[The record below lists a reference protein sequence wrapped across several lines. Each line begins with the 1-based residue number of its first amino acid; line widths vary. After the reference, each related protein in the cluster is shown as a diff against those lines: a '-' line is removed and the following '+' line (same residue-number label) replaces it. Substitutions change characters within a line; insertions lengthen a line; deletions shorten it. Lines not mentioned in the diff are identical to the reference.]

1 MNGLIPS
8 IRAEVAF
15 CRPKGLA
22 EMMQVAQLVEN
33 RELIRNEANLNSLMS
48 GKYSPHPT
56 VSNKATTSMTVAE
69 SKGNTTFPIQT
80 ITLRSSNANEVHRET
95 NTRRLPN
102 ADFQPR
108 REKELCFRC
117 NEKYSADHKCKM
129 KELHELRM
137 FVVVNENEEYEIIEE
152 KEGEEKE
159 LAMMVVK
166 ENNKGYAKLSINSVI
181 GLDDPGTMKVRGKL
195 HDEDIIILIDCGATH
210 NFLLEKLVEKLQIPT
225 KETTHYGVILGSDTA
240 IQGKG
245 VCEGVEIQL
254 ENWKLKEEFLPLE
267 LGELMSYLDEGY
279 LVECRVMEVTNDQKK
294 EWQCTDALI
303 VETNPVFI
311 FCTQPM
317 FIAMVLTK
325 LNSPLRLKLACLLD
339 TLCTN
344 KAIYSFSHPHVNTLS
359 PWMSTF
365 LRIVSS
371 YLGLLQGE
379 SVSEESNYVVLLE
392 STYLTL
398 VTLPDQ
404 NFHTIDLHTN
414 RVLWKIYYKWNF
426 KKEVGSFAIQLAPVQ
441 DSEPLQDQGN
451 ISKYDPSL
459 DLSIALRKGT
469 RSCTNHS
476 ISNYGSYENLSPQ
489 FRAFTASLDSA
500 TIPKNIHLALEL
512 KQSSRAWF
520 DRFTTFVKSQGY
532 NQGHFNHTLFTKV
545 SKTEKIT
552 VLIVYVDEIVLSGND
567 TIDIIQLK
575 KKMGD

>member
-1 MNGLIPS
+1 
-8 IRAEVAF
+8 
-15 CRPKGLA
+15 
-22 EMMQVAQLVEN
+22 
-33 RELIRNEANLNSLMS
+33 
-48 GKYSPHPT
+48 
-56 VSNKATTSMTVAE
+56 MTVAE

-102 ADFQPR
+102 AEFQAR
-108 REKELCFRC
+108 REKGLCFRC

-129 KELHELRM
+129 KELCELRM

-166 ENNKGYAKLSINSVI
+166 ENNKGYAELSINSVI

-210 NFLLEKLVEKLQIPT
+210 NFLLKKLVEKFEIPT
-225 KETTHYGVILGSDTA
+225 KETTHYGVILGSGTT

-245 VCEGVEIQL
+245 WLHSLGITVVDWKNLMLTFIAEGKQL
-254 ENWKLKEEFLPLE
+254 N
-267 LGELMSYLDEGY
+267 G
-279 LVECRVMEVTNDQKK
+279 VMEVTNDQKK

-303 VETNPVFI
+303 VETNPS
-311 FCTQPM
+311 TQPM

-392 STYLTL
+392 STYPTL

-404 NFHTIDLHTN
+404 NSHTIDLHTN
-414 RVLWKIYYKWNF
+414 RVLWKIYYKRNF
-426 KKEVGSFAIQLAPVQ
+426 KKEVGSFAIQPAPVQ
-441 DSEPLQDQGN
+441 DSEPLQDQVLPWDVEVAKSRVISMSQRKYNHDLLVETGMMGCRPADTAIEFNAKLGNSDLTSPMHTMSIASQFMQASYKDHVEAVNKIMRQSTSRYCTFVWGN
-451 ISKYDPSL
+451 IVTWRSKKQGVV
-459 DLSIALRKGT
+459 AR
-469 RSCTNHS
+469 RSS
-476 ISNYGSYENLSPQ
+476 
-489 FRAFTASLDSA
+489 
-500 TIPKNIHLALEL
+500 
-512 KQSSRAWF
+512 
-520 DRFTTFVKSQGY
+520 
-532 NQGHFNHTLFTKV
+532 KV
-545 SKTEKIT
+545 E
-552 VLIVYVDEIVLSGND
+552 
-567 TIDIIQLK
+567 
-575 KKMGD
+575 